1 MKALAF
7 VTAAAAM
14 AVAAPASA
22 ATYITFDG
30 NSGTYGNDLIETS
43 PFTDIFNFTLD
54 TAGRFAATL
63 SSTAVSSATNVNF
76 SRVVLTGP
84 GLGAGIDFTPIISGV
99 VEFRTL
105 SSTLLSAG
113 SYTLSV
119 AGTSGNEGSYAG
131 DLSFAAVPEPATWG
145 LMILGFGMVGG
156 AMRRRAVKTAV
167 RFA

>member
-7 VTAAAAM
+7 AFAGAAL

-30 NSGTYGNDLIETS
+30 NSGTYGNDLITTPS
-43 PFTDIFNFTLD
+43 FTDTFDFTLD
-54 TAGRFAATL
+54 TAGRFGATL
-63 SSTAVSSATNVNF
+63 SSVAVSAATNVNF
-76 SRVVLTGP
+76 SRVFLTGP
-84 GLGAGIDFTPIISGV
+84 GLGAGIDFSPVVSGI

-105 SSTLLSAG
+105 ASTFLSAG
-113 SYTLSV
+113 DYRLTVS
-119 AGTSGNEGSYAG
+119 GTSGNEGSYAG